1 MWFIELGLRTYFI
14 LKRDRFLTTAIFTGS
29 ASTVHNS
36 LKIREQS
43 LSLTGTGAEGN
54 QQGYEIFLMRFA
66 GLRNFL
72 DPLCWG
78 MKQKNEIRKRLQLL
92 S

>member
-1 MWFIELGLRTYFI
+1 MFVHLARL
-14 LKRDRFLTTAIFTGS
+14 DFTGIS
-29 ASTVHNS
+29 GYV
-36 LKIREQS
+36 LICPYKLREQS

-66 GLRNFL
+66 EVWNFL

-78 MKQKNEIRKRLQLL
+78 MKQNEIRKENKIASLK
-92 S
+92 